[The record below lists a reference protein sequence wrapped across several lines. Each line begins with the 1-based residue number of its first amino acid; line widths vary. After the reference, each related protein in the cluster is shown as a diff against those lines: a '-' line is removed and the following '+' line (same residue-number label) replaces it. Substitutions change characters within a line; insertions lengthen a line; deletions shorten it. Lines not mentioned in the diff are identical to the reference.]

1 MSRRRVVLGVC
12 AIGAG
17 ALLLSG
23 CNGLRM
29 ASSTA
34 TDEMSVTQPVKS
46 VRLETGSGN
55 VHIAPGPQ
63 ALVKRTIHFAG
74 GDKPGPT
81 SRVEGDT
88 LVLGDCTQD
97 RCSVDYDVSLPT
109 GASVLGETSSG
120 DVDISGMTGVQLK
133 TTSGDKSIRDISGPV
148 TLRGSSGKTQL
159 SNLGASAVV
168 EASSGDVI
176 LSTVKGDVT
185 VQVTSGQV
193 SATDLGGQASVKAS
207 SGDVNLSLGAAHN
220 VNVVASSGNVLVT
233 VPQGTPYRVNVK
245 TSSGNKEVGIAT
257 DPSASTTMDLQAT
270 SGDVT
275 VNYR

>member
-23 CNGLRM
+23 CNGLRT
-29 ASSTA
+29 ASKSA

-63 ALVKRTIHFAG
+63 ALVKRTVFFA

-88 LVLGDCTQD
+88 LVLGDCPQD
-97 RCSVDYDVSLPT
+97 RCSVDYDVTLPT

-133 TTSGDKSIRDISGPV
+133 TTSGDKHIRDISGPV

-185 VQVTSGQV
+185 VQVTSGHV

-220 VNVVASSGNVLVT
+220 VNVVVSSGNVQVN

-245 TSSGNKEVGIAT
+245 TSSGNKDVGIAT
-257 DPSASTTMDLQAT
+257 DPSASTSMDLQAT

-275 VNYR
+275 VSYR